1 MNQAES
7 IEFARTFLQDIISFF
22 GENIEVTA
30 TQEDDIIELYVES
43 SDSNSIL
50 IGRNAETLR
59 SLQYVVST
67 ALRNK
72 DAELTRVNV
81 DIADYKKQRE
91 EKLAEKARGWIEAV
105 RETGDSHVARINA
118 ADRRIVHRV
127 ASEYDD
133 IQTFSEGEGRD
144 RHIIIAQSDHFTIE
158 FNIYMKR
165 SKKV

>member
-1 MNQAES
+1 MNKQQS

-22 GENIEVTA
+22 GENIDVEADV
-30 TQEDDIIELYVES
+30 EGDIIELYVES

-59 SLQYVVST
+59 SLQYLVST

-72 DAELTRVNV
+72 DASLTRVNV

-91 EKLAEKARGWIEAV
+91 EKIAERARGWIEEV
-105 RETGDSHVARINA
+105 RATGNSHIARINA

-127 ASEYDD
+127 ASEYSD
-133 IQTFSEGEGRD
+133 IRTYSEGEGRD
-144 RHIIIAQSDHFTIE
+144 RHIIIAQASA
-158 FNIYMKR
+158 
-165 SKKV
+165 